1 MATDAREREREQLEV
16 DLPPLLRGEE
26 VWSASTNKNRQLEY
40 AHTHAHAH
48 APVVAE
54 LVALETV
61 VRPSGHTLVYG
72 RDCKHQHTFSR
83 L

>member
-1 MATDAREREREQLEV
+1 MHVKESESNWKSTC
-16 DLPPLLRGEE
+16 LRCYAAKK
-26 VWSASTNKNRQLEY
+26 VWSATTNKNRQLEY
-40 AHTHAHAH
+40 ARTHAHAN